1 MPRWPL
7 VVICAAICSALPG
20 AGAAQQPMRSQF
32 SIVSHT
38 SGVVE
43 ADPGSTITLVFSLE
57 SLSRDSLKLLPSLG
71 IPDGWSVVVGSGAL
85 SLAPRAT
92 DTWVISVFIPARA
105 ESGRYPLRIGARVPS
120 SDSVP
125 DRIDTISVDVKRKHA
140 LSLTLVDHPQYVIT
154 GHRYELSFRVKNRG
168 NGLASV
174 HLKAQSALDSSP
186 VIDRPAIQLHPDQ
199 AATINLRI
207 DTPASGVHRSDDIV
221 QVSATEENA
230 GGDSAASAIASARV
244 FVLQSSAEREPL
256 ATVPARLGLRA
267 ATRGTG
273 LSPFEL
279 VGGGLLRADREESV
293 EFVFHG
299 RSGLNSPFGEEREN
313 RFEIRAPKYR
323 ARVGDNVFLPSTL
336 TGIGQSGFG
345 GGLDFTGDL
354 LSGGA
359 YAQRFR
365 YMPGNQSERA
375 AYVAIDRS
383 LASFGYR
390 LGLTAVDRSGGS
402 LAGRVLST
410 SLRMRSPGN
419 SVLDAEIA
427 RSGAESGQGFANS
440 IRLTGGQSFRFDL
453 GHVAGDSAFAGPSR
467 NAQNDYGTFSLQ
479 PSKRVQLNA
488 TLSRSRFAA
497 VFDSALSHTQFASA
511 AVGVTYA
518 ERLTLEYAGIG
529 RSLGS
534 TRWRLDE
541 TQRYAKARVDQP
553 VAFGS
558 LWIALETGERG
569 DSASVGGMYHQL
581 QLGTSARN
589 RFGSLS
595 MFTDLY
601 DGGSL
606 TRGLAGMSS
615 IGGSASLKVT
625 ESTTLGVFGYGA
637 RNHTAGARAYSQ
649 IDARLTHTLPN
660 DSKLSLRI
668 RSATTMLTA
677 SSEKLAYLE
686 YSLPIGVPTGR
697 IRRPGRATGTVI
709 DGESGHPLSG
719 VLVRLGPQGGVT
731 DRDGRVS
738 FAGLPPGEYRAS
750 LASEAS
756 ISNAAFEGNSVVR
769 IDSTHHEAAVFQLA
783 VSRAS
788 RIRGVVRQFSDARTA
803 LGSDADSLEY
813 SGPAEGITIALYA
826 ASDTLYRTSDSEGK
840 FAFNEIP
847 AGRWTVVVESLLAS
861 SLVVEHPRVVLTTG
875 PAEEAVVEYR
885 IVPKKKKVK
894 IIVGGSPE

>member
-1 MPRWPL
+1 MLRWPL
-7 VVICAAICSALPG
+7 AVVCAAICTARPFV
-20 AGAAQQPMRSQF
+20 GAAQEPTSSQF
-32 SIVSHT
+32 SIVSRT
-38 SGVVE
+38 SGMVE
-43 ADPGSTITLVFSLE
+43 ADPGSTISLVFSLE
-57 SLSRDSLKLLPSLG
+57 NLSRDSLKLLPFLG
-71 IPDGWSVVVGSGAL
+71 VPDGWSVVVGSGAV

-92 DTWVISVFIPARA
+92 DTWVVSIFIPGRA
-105 ESGRYPLRIGARVPS
+105 ESGTYLLRIGARLLS
-120 SDSVP
+120 RDSVP
-125 DRIDTISVDVKRKHA
+125 DRAETISVDVRRKHA
-140 LSLTLVDHPQYVIT
+140 LSLTLVDHPQYVIS
-154 GHRYELSFRVKNRG
+154 GHGYELSFRLKNRG
-168 NGLASV
+168 NGLANV
-174 HLKAQSALDSSP
+174 HVSAQSALDSSP
-186 VIDRPAIQLHPDQ
+186 VIDRPAIQLRPDQ

-230 GGDSAASAIASARV
+230 VGDSSANASASARV
-244 FVLQSSAEREPL
+244 LVLQSSTEAEPL
-256 ATVPARLGLRA
+256 ATVPAKLGLRA

-279 VGGGLLRADREESV
+279 VGGGLLRADREERV

-313 RFEIRAPKYR
+313 RFQLTAPGYR
-323 ARVGDNVFLPSTL
+323 VRLGDNVFLPSTL

-345 GGLDFTGDL
+345 GGLDLTGGL
-354 LSGGA
+354 FSGGG

-375 AYVAIDRS
+375 AYAAIDRS
-383 LASFGYR
+383 IGSFGYR
-390 LGLTAVDRSGGS
+390 LGFNAVDRSGGP
-402 LAGRVLST
+402 LAGSVLS
-410 SLRMRSPGN
+410 SELRMRSPGN

-427 RSGAESGQGFANS
+427 RSSAESGHGFANS
-440 IRLTGGQSFRFDL
+440 IRLMGGQSFRFDL

-467 NAQNDYGTFSLQ
+467 NAQNDYGAFSLQ
-479 PSKRVQLNA
+479 ASKSVQVNA
-488 TLSRSRFAA
+488 TFSRSRFAA
-497 VFDSALSHTQFASA
+497 AFDSALSHQQFASA
-511 AVGVTYA
+511 IVGVTYA

-534 TRWRLDE
+534 ARWRLDE

-553 VAFGS
+553 LAFGS
-558 LWIALETGERG
+558 LWMALEIGGRG
-569 DSASVGGMYHQL
+569 DSASVGGTYHQL

-589 RFGSLS
+589 RFGALS
-595 MFTDLY
+595 MFTELY

-606 TRGLAGMSS
+606 TRGLAGMSTV
-615 IGGSASLKVT
+615 GGSASLRMT
-625 ESTTLGVFGYGA
+625 ESTTLNVFGYGT

-649 IDARLTHTLPN
+649 IDARLTQTLPN
-660 DSKLSLRI
+660 SSTLTLRI
-668 RSATTMLTA
+668 RSATTLVTA
-677 SSEKLAYLE
+677 TPERLVYLE

-738 FAGLPPGEYRAS
+738 FAGLAPGEYRAS

-756 ISNAAFEGNSVVR
+756 IANAAFEGNPVVR
-769 IDSTHHEAAVFQLA
+769 IDSARHEAAIFQLA
-783 VSRAS
+783 VSRAA
-788 RIRGVVRQFSDARTA
+788 RIRGVVRRFSDARTA

-813 SGPAEGITIALYA
+813 SGPADGITVALYA
-826 ASDTLYRTSDSEGK
+826 GADTLYRTTDSEGK
-840 FAFNEIP
+840 FVFNEIP
-847 AGRWTVVVESLLAS
+847 AGQWTVVVENPLAS
-861 SLVVEHPRVVLTTG
+861 SLLVEHPRVVLTPRPG
-875 PAEEAVVEYR
+875 EEAVVEYR

-894 IIVGGSPE
+894 FIIGEKPV